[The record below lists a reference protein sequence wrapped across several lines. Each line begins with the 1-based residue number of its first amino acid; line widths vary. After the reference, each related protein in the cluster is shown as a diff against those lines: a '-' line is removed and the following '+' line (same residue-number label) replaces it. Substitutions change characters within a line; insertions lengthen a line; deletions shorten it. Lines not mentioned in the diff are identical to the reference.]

1 VCLSPGRG
9 DRNPSIAPFGAPT
22 ETEEPF
28 CGRFADPRLTPW
40 AIAYRAFGTQ
50 VQALASV
57 APATKNRHTPGS
69 RTPGLSRA
77 RPSAAV
83 CRLGSSPGLPASG
96 GSHVPGSLFRVP
108 CSRPLAVPG
117 PWPMT
122 TDKGRMTVVPHSA
135 LVTPFPALL
144 YSHGCPQVSCFP
156 FPVPVPGSPFPV
168 PAFSLGTGVPRF
180 PSPHSLAFIVYLSTA
195 PKVIHNGVWQ
205 CVHVKNHQIRVKIDQ
220 KGDVYRQKAIKKARI
235 SSCPS

>member
-1 VCLSPGRG
+1 MFFLVCLSPGRG

-28 CGRFADPRLTPW
+28 CGPFADPRLTPW

-135 LVTPFPALL
+135 LCIFAFSARNPFPRLGL
-144 YSHGCPQVSCFP
+144 QKQVS
-156 FPVPVPGSPFPV
+156 PGI
-168 PAFSLGTGVPRF
+168 ARAASL
-180 PSPHSLAFIVYLSTA
+180 LLIVYLSTA